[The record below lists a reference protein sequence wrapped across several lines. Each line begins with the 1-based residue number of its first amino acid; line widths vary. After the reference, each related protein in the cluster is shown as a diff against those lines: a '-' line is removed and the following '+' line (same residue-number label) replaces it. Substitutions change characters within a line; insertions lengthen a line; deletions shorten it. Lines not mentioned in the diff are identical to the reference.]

1 MEHTTCPV
9 PKRMKLLITILNKDD
24 GEEMVAFYRD
34 HGITFN
40 MIAPAHGAAGLEIMD
55 YLGLTDMEKDMV
67 LSVADEDKIHEIL
80 TKIKE
85 VIDLERPNT
94 GIAFTI
100 PLAGISGPKALRY
113 VCGYEERSDR
123 DEPRE
128 RV

>member
-55 YLGLTDMEKDMV
+55 YLGLHGHGKGHG
-67 LSVADEDKIHEIL
+67 A
-80 TKIKE
+80 
-85 VIDLERPNT
+85 ERCRRGQNT
-94 GIAFTI
+94 
-100 PLAGISGPKALRY
+100 
-113 VCGYEERSDR
+113 
-123 DEPRE
+123 
-128 RV
+128 

>member
-55 YLGLTDMEKDMV
+55 YLGLTDMEKGMV

-94 GIAFTI
+94 VIAFTI

-113 VCGYEERSDR
+113 VCGYEERSGR
-123 DEPRE
+123 NEP
-128 RV
+128 